1 MEKSEE
7 KACLCALNR
16 IFGFSP
22 KTGLALISHTGS
34 AAEVF
39 RIDRNELDKL
49 LGPCSR
55 YKGKLT
61 WKSVDEASKELADLE
76 RRGIGFT
83 GWTEEDYPSL
93 LHECEDAPIGLYVR
107 SSTPMNELWKPC
119 RRIAIVGT
127 RDISPYGRE
136 WCVRTVSELSRC
148 REKPTIVSGLA
159 LGTDFHAHK
168 AALESGLATIGVM
181 ATGPET
187 VYPHRHIEFAERLC
201 SVPGCALVTDYP
213 PGTAPLAIHFLRR
226 NRIIAGLSDSTILI
240 ESKIKGGG
248 MMTCRL
254 AFSYSRDVY
263 ALPGRADDLRSQ
275 GCNYLIRDK
284 IAEPLI
290 SAEDLIIS
298 LGLNKASIRSRASLR
313 ESVLSEY
320 SERLSPAKTE
330 LAVTL
335 LTMIKAERG
344 ITVEELAEASGT
356 GYSTTANMTA
366 MLETDGFISIDLLQ
380 RCFLLVEK
388 FR

>member
-1 MEKSEE
+1 MEKFEE

-39 RIDRNELDKL
+39 RLGREELENL
-49 LGPCSR
+49 LGPGSR

-61 WKSVDEASKELADLE
+61 WKAVEEASEELASLE
-76 RRGIGFT
+76 RRGIGFI
-83 GWTEEDYPSL
+83 GWTEDDYPSL
-93 LHECEDAPIGLYVR
+93 LHECEDAPVGLYVR
-107 SSTPMNELWKPC
+107 SRTPMNELWKPC

-136 WCVRTVSELSRC
+136 WCVRTVAGLSRC
-148 REKPTIVSGLA
+148 KEKPAIISGLA

-187 VYPHRHIEFAERLC
+187 VYPHRHMEFAERLC
-201 SVPGCALVTDYP
+201 STPGCALVTDYP

-226 NRIIAGLSDSTILI
+226 NRIIAGLSDSTILM

-275 GCNYLIRDK
+275 GCNHLIRSK

-290 SAEDLIIS
+290 SIEDLTSS
-298 LGLNKASIRSRASLR
+298 LGLNRAGIRDRMSLG
-313 ESVLSEY
+313 ETVLSEY
-320 SERLSPAKTE
+320 ETRLSPEKTE
-330 LAVTL
+330 LAITL
-335 LTMIKAERG
+335 LTMIKTERG
-344 ITVEELAEASGT
+344 ITIEELSEAT
-356 GYSTTANMTA
+356 GISYSMTANMAA

-380 RCFLLVEK
+380 RCFILVEK